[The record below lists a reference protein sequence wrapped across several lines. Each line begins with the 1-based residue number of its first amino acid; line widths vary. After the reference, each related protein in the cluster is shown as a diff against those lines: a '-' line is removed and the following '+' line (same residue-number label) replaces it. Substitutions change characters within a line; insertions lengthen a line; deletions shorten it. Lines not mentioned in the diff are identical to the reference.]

1 MLRRLIGIILILV
14 LFCAIWS
21 VPGGLVTAQDSAQG
35 FTSYQL
41 NMRAG
46 SGPSHAVI
54 TILDPNTGLILEA
67 RNADT
72 SWVLGRTEDGVFR
85 GWVASLYLY
94 YQDGFSAVR
103 LPVSDEVI
111 DYVPSAPPGPV
122 GPNGSNN
129 TSIDTNSPSG
139 ESLPP
144 SGVNGTLESLPIV
157 PVVSGHA
164 RTIFQRGQALGNKT
178 DVVTKVGECN
188 SMSWAFLAPFND
200 GNYELGSY
208 GYLQNA
214 ISQATFVNPS
224 AASGCGYTSVTV
236 LDGAWADPSMCSGL
250 SPLECEYERSKPSV
264 SFIMLGMHDVYFIN
278 VGEYE
283 NAIRR
288 IVEISLDR
296 GVIPVLTT
304 FPIWPED
311 GRTQSRFAFNE
322 TLVRLASEYNVP
334 LLNFWRA
341 AQSVEHSGV
350 SVDHVHIT
358 ERGDMWTS
366 FNGDEYSYGMTM
378 WNLVALQML
387 EQIQR
392 VALN

>member
-188 SMSWAFLAPFND
+188 SMSWRSWLHSTMAITSLALTGTCKTRFRKPHLSILVLHRVVVIRLSRSLMAH
-200 GNYELGSY
+200 GPIRQCAVGCRHW
-208 GYLQNA
+208 
-214 ISQATFVNPS
+214 S
-224 AASGCGYTSVTV
+224 AN
-236 LDGAWADPSMCSGL
+236 MSGL
-250 SPLECEYERSKPSV
+250 
-264 SFIMLGMHDVYFIN
+264 N
-278 VGEYE
+278 
-283 NAIRR
+283 
-288 IVEISLDR
+288 
-296 GVIPVLTT
+296 
-304 FPIWPED
+304 
-311 GRTQSRFAFNE
+311 
-322 TLVRLASEYNVP
+322 
-334 LLNFWRA
+334 RA
-341 AQSVEHSGV
+341 CHLSC
-350 SVDHVHIT
+350 
-358 ERGDMWTS
+358 
-366 FNGDEYSYGMTM
+366 
-378 WNLVALQML
+378 
-387 EQIQR
+387 
-392 VALN
+392 